1 MLPSKSRK
9 TTPTTRLNPTE
20 LRRQSWAWAFRADA
34 EAAQKQKAGLQSGN
48 QPSKERQMEANQTAS
63 AAGTILGDALER
75 RMLEA
80 DRADTRATASEAR

>member
-9 TTPTTRLNPTE
+9 TTPTTQLNPTE
-20 LRRQSWAWAFRADA
+20 LRRQSWAFRADA

-48 QPSKERQMEANQTAS
+48 QPSKERQLEANQTAS

-75 RMLEA
+75 CVLEA